1 MRRACG
7 RPALFVAALMA
18 TSAPW
23 AQGAVQ
29 PATGDAAAPPAR
41 PRIGLVLG
49 GGGAKGAAHIGVLE
63 VLDQLHVPV
72 DCVAGTSMGALV
84 GGIFA
89 SGTAPDD
96 IERSVLGIDW
106 SQTVGGVGQRD
117 RTPIGRKL
125 QQMSYT
131 NSLEIGV
138 SKGGV
143 SGPGGLLATQ
153 DIEALIWRLVARAQF
168 TQDFDK
174 LPIPFR
180 AVATDMLSGKM
191 VVLDSGELSV
201 AMRASMAIPGAFA
214 PVNIDGKVLA
224 DGGMVRNLPVDVAR
238 NLCADVVI
246 AVRLTSPEPSA
257 KDLDSA
263 FSVVGRSLDL
273 MVIANERAQIET
285 LTGDDVD
292 IEVDMGDIDV
302 GDFDRVGDALAL
314 GKAAARAHRD
324 ELLRYAIPE
333 QEYLAWQQRTRKD
346 PDKTYRLADVRVVG
360 TRRVNPDFVRAQL
373 DDARP
378 GTELTPAKVTAYAER
393 VYSLGDFERVDYRL
407 TGAGDDKTLEIHP
420 VEKSWGPNFLRFDLG
435 LATTGDSDIRALLR
449 VDHER
454 TWVNRYGGRW
464 HNAAQIGQQSLLT
477 TDFYQPLDTR
487 QRFFVQPILWYE
499 NNLEDL
505 YDDGDRVARYFL
517 SELYGQLDAGVN
529 FGTRAQLRLGLRHG
543 WERAEL
549 DTGPSDLPNL
559 DRQSDAA
566 LQYRFI
572 YDTRDSVALPTKGS
586 FFNGRYLESRSWL
599 GGELDYSLWEA
610 VLEQAFEFHGNSFSV
625 ILGGGNTLHGE
636 PPVNDKFQL
645 GGIRTFPGLRPGEL
659 RGNEY
664 WYAGTSYRW
673 RVTDLLPVLG
683 QALYAGLRLQA
694 GEVSQR
700 VDGIDD
706 GPLLGISGNLSGR
719 TPVGSFVLSLAWLD
733 TDVWRLQFSLG
744 RPMVEG
750 SLLDEIQ

>member
-1 MRRACG
+1 MRHVRRRLGVLA
-7 RPALFVAALMA
+7 PALMA
-18 TSAPW
+18 TGALF
-23 AQGAVQ
+23 AQGVV
-29 PATGDAAAPPAR
+29 PPTTGDTTSITSR

-63 VLDQLHVPV
+63 VLDELRVPV
-72 DCVAGTSMGALV
+72 DCVAGASMGALV

-89 SGTAPDD
+89 SGTAPED

-117 RTPIGRKL
+117 RTPIDRKL
-125 QQMSYT
+125 QQMGYT

-143 SGPGGLLATQ
+143 AGPSGLLATQ
-153 DIEALIWRLVARAQF
+153 DIESLIWRLVARAQF

-180 AVATDMLSGKM
+180 AVATDMLSGNM
-191 VVLDSGELSV
+191 VVLDSGELAV
-201 AMRASMAIPGAFA
+201 ALRASMAIPGAFA
-214 PVNIDGKVLA
+214 PVNLDGRVLA

-238 NLCADVVI
+238 HLCADVVI
-246 AVRLTSPEPSA
+246 AVWLTTPEPTA
-257 KDLDSA
+257 KDLKSA

-273 MVIANERAQIET
+273 MVVANERTQIAT
-285 LTGDDVD
+285 LTDDDVG
-292 IEVDMGDIDV
+292 IEVGMGDIEV
-302 GDFDRVGDALAL
+302 GDFDRIGDALVL
-314 GKAAARAHRD
+314 GREAARAHRD
-324 ELLRYAIPE
+324 ELLRFALPE
-333 QEYLAWQQRTRKD
+333 QEYLAWAKRTRQGKD
-346 PDKTYRLADVRVVG
+346 NSFRLADVKVAG
-360 TRRVNPDFVRAQL
+360 TERVNADFVRAQL
-373 DDARP
+373 HDAKP

-393 VYSLGDFERVDYRL
+393 VYALGDFERVDYRL
-407 TGAGDDKTLEIHP
+407 TGAGSNKTLEIRP

-435 LATTGDSDIRALLR
+435 LATTGDGDLRALVR
-449 VDHER
+449 ADHER
-454 TWVNRYGGRW
+454 TWLNSYGARW
-464 HNAAQIGQQSLLT
+464 HNAVQIGQQTLLT

-487 QRFFVQPILWYE
+487 QRFFVQPIVWYE
-499 NNLEDL
+499 SDLEDL

-517 SELYGQLDAGVN
+517 GELYGQLDLGVN
-529 FGTRAQLRLGLRHG
+529 LGTLAQLRFGLRHG
-543 WERAEL
+543 WEQARF
-549 DTGPSDLPNL
+549 DTGQPGLPEL
-559 DRQSDAA
+559 PRQSDTA

-586 FFNGRYLESRSWL
+586 FFNARYMESRPWL
-599 GGELDYSLWEA
+599 GGELDYGLWEA
-610 VLEQAFEFHGNSFSV
+610 VLAQAFEFRGNSFSL
-625 ILGGGNTLHGE
+625 ILGGGNTLWGE
-636 PPVNDKFQL
+636 PPVNRKFQL

-664 WYAGTSYRW
+664 WFAGTSYAW

-683 QALYAGLRLQA
+683 QALYAGLRLQT

-706 GPLLGISGNLSGR
+706 GPLFGISGSLSGR
-719 TPVGSFVLSLAWLD
+719 TPVGAFILSLAWLD

-744 RPMVEG
+744 RPMEEG